1 MARKYYGTFKSFNN
15 TDWKVEIHD
24 APTGSATA
32 GTELKLAGEGFTLDR
47 DGEGSK
53 WHENRVM
60 SSRVT
65 ARWVIPNS
73 TVLDAFVAI
82 QTEAENY
89 WTMII
94 WRGSDLW
101 FVGRVLADQ
110 LNRLRESIDGKPVIE
125 LTAVDGLELLDGY
138 NVKNSWFTDGY
149 IQLNVLFRECLQE
162 IELHDYWPYLGK
174 TDYYFFDAQSM
185 YAADATRK
193 GVDMLRVNINT
204 FLDDYDPFQDVKAID
219 LAANWYYDLN
229 MVTCKEA
236 IEQVCEIFN
245 VRFMHANGGYWLTDV
260 AAYSG
265 STITYRRYNYTL
277 SYQGTGTYSHRQQ
290 LGTLPVRPQWAAKP
304 NLYYQP
310 AFKTLTIDTERINA
324 ASIIR
329 TRPNRTTTPLELI
342 ATDIPT
348 GSTPDEH
355 PLKVKVV
362 VKSNYPASLTNARVS
377 YEYKLMI
384 WLENGS
390 GAIKILDAD
399 GYWITATSVP
409 KGVEK
414 IDISNLQGNWVTYK
428 FEKQC
433 TTPPAGYNI
442 LKVKIDSVQSITQLL
457 YQNNLPRLLRPAKQ
471 TSVWSTPAALD
482 VNYWGSIQVAFA
494 ESSDYQ
500 NPDFV
505 WNISEDFTPATSNTK
520 NSTQV
525 QLKPKY
531 YYSGNKYGVGNIWAN
546 DGTQWVIADEF
557 FGGWDSVTKGTPT
570 KMLGV
575 GLSSLY
581 ANFVPVVRGTW
592 IDSGS
597 LDLIKSLY
605 FDSYTWVLN
614 GASFNPRQ
622 DQWEGE
628 WLGIAPVYTNTTT
641 TGEGLRI
648 ASKQGDI
655 LRDRINLIETQ
666 VNSYQ
671 SMISRIPA
679 TMLEYLVSDADGA
692 PASQPTLNT
701 RWEVMLN
708 YDDATEAVSWHVQ
721 EHNASVT
728 YTNGTHTL
736 TNGYEL
742 IICNST
748 DGNVVINLPDADESM
763 GKKYYFIK
771 TATAHVV
778 TIDAGTFNI
787 NGGTS
792 TTINNLYGSKT
803 IISNGTQWFI
813 ISDV

>member
-60 SSRVT
+60 SSRAT
-65 ARWVIPNS
+65 ARWVIPSS
-73 TVLDAFVAI
+73 TVLDAFIAI

-89 WTMII
+89 WTMVI

-138 NVKNSWFTDGY
+138 NVKNSWFSDGY

-162 IELHDYWPYLGK
+162 LELHDYWPYLGK

-193 GVDMLRVNINT
+193 GVDMLRLNINT
-204 FLDDYDPFQDVKAID
+204 FLEDYDPFQDVKAID

-229 MVTCKEA
+229 MVTCKQA
-236 IEQVCEIFN
+236 IQQVCEIFN

-265 STITYRRYNYTL
+265 STIPYRRYNYTL
-277 SYQGTGTYSHRQQ
+277 SYQGTGNYSHRQQ
-290 LGTLPVRPQWAAKP
+290 LGTLPARPQWAAKP

-614 GASFNPRQ
+614 GVSFNPRQ

-728 YTNGTHTL
+728 YTNGTQTPFLSHT
-736 TNGYEL
+736 NHGIVY
-742 IICNST
+742 
-748 DGNVVINLPDADESM
+748 
-763 GKKYYFIK
+763 
-771 TATAHVV
+771 
-778 TIDAGTFNI
+778 
-787 NGGTS
+787 
-792 TTINNLYGSKT
+792 
-803 IISNGTQWFI
+803 
-813 ISDV
+813 

>member
-15 TDWKVEIHD
+15 TTWKVEIHD

-53 WHENRVM
+53 WHENRIK

-65 ARWVIPNS
+65 ANFVIPNQ
-73 TVLDAFVAI
+73 TVMDAFLAI
-82 QTEAENY
+82 QTQAETY
-89 WTMII
+89 WTLVV
-94 WRGSDLW
+94 WRGSDLF
-101 FVGRVLADQ
+101 FVGRILADQ
-110 LNRLRESIDGKPVIE
+110 MQRLREGIDSKPIIQ

-138 NVKNSWFTDGY
+138 NVKASWFSDGY
-149 IQLNVLFRECLQE
+149 IQVNVLFRECLQE
-162 IELHDYWPYLGK
+162 LELHDYWPYLGK

-185 YAADATRK
+185 YAADGFRK
-193 GVDMLRVNINT
+193 GVDMLRLNINT
-204 FLDDYDPFQDVKAID
+204 FLEDYDPFQDVKAID

-229 MVTCKEA
+229 MVNCRQA
-236 IEQVCEIFN
+236 LEQVCEIFN
-245 VRFMHANGGYWLTDV
+245 TRFIHANGGYWLIDV
-260 AAYSG
+260 AAYGG
-265 STITYRRYNYTL
+265 STIPYRRYNYTL

-290 LGTLPVRPQWAAKP
+290 LGTLPNRPQWQAKP
-304 NLYYQP
+304 TLTYQP
-310 AFKTLTIDTERINA
+310 AFKLLTIDTERINA
-324 ASIIR
+324 ASVIR
-329 TRPNRTTTPLELI
+329 TRPNRTTTALELI

-362 VKSNYPASLTNARVS
+362 VKSNFPASVSNSRVS

-390 GAIKILDAD
+390 GGIKILDSD

-414 IDISNLQGNWVTYK
+414 VDIANLQGNWITYK

-457 YQNNLPRLLRPAKQ
+457 YQNNLPKLLRPANQAPK
-471 TSVWSTPAALD
+471 WSTPAALD

-505 WNISEDFTPATSNTK
+505 WDISEDFTPRTTNSV
-520 NSTQV
+520 NSTKV

-546 DGTQWVIADEF
+546 DGTQWVIANEF
-557 FGGWDSVTKGTPT
+557 YGGWDSITKGTPT

-581 ANFVPVVRGTW
+581 ADFLQVIRGTW
-592 IDSGS
+592 VDSGS
-597 LDLIKSLY
+597 LDLVKSLY

-614 GASFNPRQ
+614 GVSFNPRL
-622 DQWEGE
+622 DIWEGE
-628 WLGIAPVYTNTTT
+628 WLAVTPVYTNTTT

-648 ASKQGDI
+648 ASTQGDI
-655 LRDRINLIETQ
+655 LRDRVNLIETQ
-666 VNSYQ
+666 VNNYQ
-671 SMISRIPA
+671 SMISMLPS
-679 TMLEYLVSDADGA
+679 TMLEYLVNEADGA
-692 PASQPTLNT
+692 PTSQPTLNT
-701 RWEVMLN
+701 RWEVMLQ
-708 YDDATEAVSWHVQ
+708 YDDTTEAVDWHIQ

-748 DGNVVINLPDADESM
+748 DGNVTVNLPDADKSM

-771 TATAHVV
+771 TATNHVV
-778 TIDAGTFNI
+778 TISGGTFLI
-787 NGGTS
+787 NAGTS

-803 IISNGTQWFI
+803 IISNGTQWYI